1 MIQDNNR
8 HRANASVMSTSLSL
22 FIHRI
27 TPRRWL
33 TRCAGWLAA
42 CRQPWVAQPLIRGY
56 AKWYGIDLA
65 EALHADPR
73 AYDSFNAF
81 FTRALRPGA
90 RKLADADWT
99 SPADGIVS
107 QFGRI
112 SLGQMIQAKQRRYS
126 GAALLADADLAR
138 ALEGGWFTTIYL
150 SPRDYH
156 RVHMPCEGRL
166 LGMRHVPGT
175 LYSVRPEIVQH
186 MDGLLA
192 RNERLVCWFEHPLH
206 GVYAMVLV
214 GAAIVGSIAT
224 AWPGGAAGPAYPAM
238 GLRRPGPLALAA
250 RRRNGTFPV
259 GVDRGV
265 ADAGQ
270 RLAVPSRLED
280 RARRQIGTSH
290 GRPALTPAVARPC
303 FPGYPAPACG
313 TARVRSQR
321 R

>member
-224 AWPGGAAGPAYPAM
+224 AWHGQVAPRGRRIQQWDYGGQ
-238 GLRRPGPLALAA
+238 GPLRLPQGAEMGHFQLGSTVVLLMPGNAWRFHPGWKTGRA
-250 RRRNGTFPV
+250 VRLGQAMADRR
-259 GVDRGV
+259 
-265 ADAGQ
+265 
-270 RLAVPSRLED
+270 
-280 RARRQIGTSH
+280 
-290 GRPALTPAVARPC
+290 
-303 FPGYPAPACG
+303 
-313 TARVRSQR
+313 
-321 R
+321 